1 MIVGEDANQ
10 SLHFCY
16 TGFVSPDSVEPV
28 SNGKTN
34 ASRPH
39 EHETINHL
47 RMHYSQ
53 RKSNSSTHRIADEM
67 CALNT
72 GSAQKIKQMRRPTL
86 RAVRMLLRKLC
97 IPKTNL
103 VIGKDV
109 QVLRERGKRKTPVCP
124 GRSSWPRTMNE
135 DDRASTACFVIIRVH
150 TACTNEFS
158 NLRCYRCLC
167 HNTSCSSVLL
177 LTLKLVSARACEH
190 VPCVTGGSLLAFPS
204 HKEQGRK
211 SYQTTVYVP

>member
-1 MIVGEDANQ
+1 
-10 SLHFCY
+10 
-16 TGFVSPDSVEPV
+16 
-28 SNGKTN
+28 
-34 ASRPH
+34 
-39 EHETINHL
+39 
-47 RMHYSQ
+47 
-53 RKSNSSTHRIADEM
+53 
-67 CALNT
+67 CALDT

-86 RAVRMLLRKLC
+86 QAVRMLLRKFC
-97 IPKTNL
+97 IPEANL

-109 QVLRERGKRKTPVCP
+109 QVLRERGKCKTPVCP

-177 LTLKLVSARACEH
+177 LTLKLVSARASEH
-190 VPCVTGGSLLAFPS
+190 VPASTCLTVSPLASISLANASTSVVAPTRQPTCS
-204 HKEQGRK
+204 RPGR
-211 SYQTTVYVP
+211 S